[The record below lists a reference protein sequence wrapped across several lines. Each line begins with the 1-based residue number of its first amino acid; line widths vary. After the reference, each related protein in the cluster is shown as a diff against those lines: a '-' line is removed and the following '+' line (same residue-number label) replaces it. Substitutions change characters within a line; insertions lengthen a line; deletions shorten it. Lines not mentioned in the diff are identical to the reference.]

1 MIIKFNLYFTMMPLW
16 PFVSL
21 ALSDIRAIYSWLI
34 SSVLPRMHVNTFS
47 RSQSQK
53 ILFGINKHGHRH
65 KQYIWKA
72 YNAWSKHENT
82 FSCFIL
88 VGKQFVY
95 VM

>member
-53 ILFGINKHGHRH
+53 ILFGINNRYEKH
-65 KQYIWKA
+65 IT
-72 YNAWSKHENT
+72 HEQNMKT
-82 FSCFIL
+82 LL
-88 VGKQFVY
+88 VVSY
-95 VM
+95 SLVNSLYT